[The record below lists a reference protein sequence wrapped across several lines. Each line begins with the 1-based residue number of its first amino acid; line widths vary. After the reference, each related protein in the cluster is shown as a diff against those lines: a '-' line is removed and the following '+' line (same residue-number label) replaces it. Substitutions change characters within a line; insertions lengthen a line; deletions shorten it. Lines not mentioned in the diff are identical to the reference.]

1 MTPIDKKNIQIEI
14 SSSGYLRIKVIPKSA
29 KNCVTEI
36 LDDKENGKTYK
47 IKIAAPAEKG
57 KANTALIK
65 FLSKE
70 LNISTERIS
79 IISGKT
85 EHLKL
90 VKILF

>member
-1 MTPIDKKNIQIEI
+1 MTTTKENIKIEI
-14 SSSGYLRIKVIPKSA
+14 PSSGYLRIKVTPKSA

-36 LDDKENGKTYK
+36 LDDKENGPTYK

-57 KANTALIK
+57 KANTTLIK

-70 LNISTERIS
+70 LNIQTEKIS

-90 VKILF
+90 VKISA

>member
-1 MTPIDKKNIQIEI
+1 MTIDKKIIKI
-14 SSSGYLRIKVIPKSA
+14 SIPSSGYLRIKVIPKSQRTEI
-29 KNCVTEI
+29 TEI
-36 LDDKENGKTYK
+36 LDDKENGPTYK

-57 KANTALIK
+57 KANATLIK

-70 LNISTERIS
+70 LKIQTEKIS

-90 VKILF
+90 VKISA

>member
-1 MTPIDKKNIQIEI
+1 MSTDKKNIQIEI
-14 SSSGYLRIKVIPKSA
+14 PQSGYLRIKVTPKSA
-29 KNCVTEI
+29 KNCVIEI
-36 LDDKENGKTYK
+36 LDDKENGTTYK

-57 KANTALIK
+57 KANAALIK

-70 LNISTERIS
+70 LKVPTEKIS

-90 VKILF
+90 VKISM